1 MFTVSSLTVVLCSP
15 GMARAARVLMVV
27 VVAPLPA
34 RGPQVKVTVNGTP
47 WPDIG
52 VPESYL
58 HISQAWPGTWPPGGR
73 GTMMHRHAA
82 PLSPPIGVGRGQRSH
97 AARGFCGPPHSSG
110 VVARGQAGQAPIPHP
125 VSGLSRGVACLSVWL
140 AVRVPLLERG
150 ADAVRVP
157 ASACVRGE
165 AGGAS
170 TISFDLP
177 MSLVAY
183 QYNGAT
189 QVPPYNRF
197 GYSFGPVQLV
207 RE

>member
-1 MFTVSSLTVVLCSP
+1 
-15 GMARAARVLMVV
+15 MV
-27 VVAPLPA
+27 PFPA

-150 ADAVRVP
+150 ADAVRLL
-157 ASACVRGE
+157 ASACVCLRLLACEGRQV
-165 AGGAS
+165 APAPSALTCPCPWWRIS
-170 TISFDLP
+170 T
-177 MSLVAY
+177 M
-183 QYNGAT
+183 G
-189 QVPPYNRF
+189 PPRCRPTTAL
-197 GYSFGPVQLV
+197 GTALALCSW
-207 RE
+207 